1 MRPLLLTTLILFLG
15 LTTSCAKIDYDHV
28 FISRVIDG
36 DTLELANGPR
46 VRLIGIDTPEMYKS
60 KKLYRDARRSKQDLE
75 TIQELGRRSYVFTR
89 KLVEGKV
96 ARLEFDVER
105 KDKYGRALAYVFIKS
120 DDSEEIFLNAEIIK
134 QGYASLMTFPPNVK
148 YVDLFRKL
156 YRQAQENNRGLWR
169 E

>member
-1 MRPLLLTTLILFLG
+1 MKSLFLAALILLLGFTA
-15 LTTSCAKIDYDHV
+15 SCAKIDYDHV

-36 DTLELANGPR
+36 DTLELANGQR

-60 KKLYRDARRSKQDLE
+60 KKLYRDAQRSKQDLQ
-75 TIQELGRRSYVFTR
+75 TIQELGQRSYNFTK
-89 KLVEGKV
+89 KLAEGKL
-96 ARLEFDVER
+96 ARLEFDVEKR
-105 KDKYGRALAYVFIKS
+105 DVYGRVLAYVFIKS

-156 YRQAQENNRGLWR
+156 YQEAREDKRGLWR

>member
-15 LTTSCAKIDYDHV
+15 LTASCAKIDYDHV

-36 DTLELANGPR
+36 DTLKLANGPR

-60 KKLYRDARRSKQDLE
+60 KKLYRDARRSKHDLQ
-75 TIQELGRRSYVFTR
+75 TIQELGRRSYAFTR
-89 KLVEGKV
+89 KLAEGKL
-96 ARLEFDVER
+96 ARLEFDVEKR
-105 KDKYGRALAYVFIKS
+105 DTYGRTLAYVFIKS
-120 DDSEEIFLNAEIIK
+120 DAAEEIFLNAEIVK

-156 YRQAQENNRGLWR
+156 YRQAQEDNKGLWK